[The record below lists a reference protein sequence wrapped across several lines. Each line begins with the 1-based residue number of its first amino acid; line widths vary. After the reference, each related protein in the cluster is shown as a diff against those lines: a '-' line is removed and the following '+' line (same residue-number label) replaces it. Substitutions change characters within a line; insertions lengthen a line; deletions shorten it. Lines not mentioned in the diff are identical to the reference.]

1 MKIGRSVILKK
12 RHLYF
17 FISSILLIA
26 VFYFIIP
33 TFFSSSFTV
42 LQTSVVEQVIPQK
55 PVVIHVKTPEKVRA
69 IYMTACAASSKTFRE
84 KIVSLATTTE
94 INSIVIDVKDYTG
107 TISFSS
113 ENSLIKEN
121 DGTGCKVSDMKDL
134 VNELHKKGIYV
145 IARISSFQDGF
156 LVKKRPELAVKKE
169 SDGTVWKDNK
179 GVSWLDPGSKE
190 VWSYLVII
198 GKESY
203 ALGFDELNFD
213 YIRFPSDG
221 NMNNIAYPFSEGAVK
236 REIMKNFFIYLRDNL
251 NDLKVPLSADMFGMV
266 TVADFDLNIG
276 QMLEDALPYFDYISP
291 MVYPSHYPK
300 DWNGFSNPAE
310 HPYDVVKGAMEG
322 AILKIN
328 NFKMSLA
335 SSTPEDVRTRIS
347 TKQIRPWLQDFNLG
361 ADYTSEMVKAQI
373 QATYDVGLDSWLL
386 WNAGNIYTKGAL
398 LPK

>member
-26 VFYFIIP
+26 VFYFIVP

-55 PVVIHVKTPEKVRA
+55 PVVIHIKTPEKVRA

-94 INSIVIDVKDYTG
+94 INSIVVDVKDYTG

-113 ENSLIKEN
+113 ENPLIKEN
-121 DGTGCKVSDMKDL
+121 DGTGCKVSDMKDF

-190 VWSYLVII
+190 VWNYLVII

-221 NMNNIAYPFSEGAVK
+221 NMNNIAYPFSEGVVK

-251 NDLKVPLSADMFGMV
+251 NDLEVPLSADMFGMV

-322 AILKIN
+322 AILKVN
-328 NFKMSLA
+328 NLKMSLA

-361 ADYTSEMVKAQI
+361 ADYTSEMIKAQI

>member
-26 VFYFIIP
+26 VFYFIVP
-33 TFFSSSFTV
+33 AFFSSSFTV

-55 PVVIHVKTPEKVRA
+55 PVVIHIKTPETVRA

-121 DGTGCKVSDMKDL
+121 VGTGCKVSDMKDF
-134 VNELHKKGIYV
+134 VNELHKNGIYV

-156 LVKKRPELAVKKE
+156 WVKKRPELAVKKE

-190 VWSYLVII
+190 VWNYLVVI

-221 NMNNIAYPFSEGAVK
+221 NMNNIAYPFSESAIK
-236 REIMKNFFIYLRDNL
+236 REVMKNFFIYLRDNL

-322 AILKIN
+322 AILKVN
-328 NFKMSLA
+328 NLKMSLA
-335 SSTPEDVRTRIS
+335 SSTPEDVRNRIS

-361 ADYTSEMVKAQI
+361 ADYTPEMVKAQM

>member
-26 VFYFIIP
+26 VFYFIVP

-42 LQTSVVEQVIPQK
+42 LQTSVIEQVIPQK
-55 PVVIHVKTPEKVRA
+55 PVVIHIKTPEKVRA

-94 INSIVIDVKDYTG
+94 INSIVVDVKDYTG

-113 ENSLIKEN
+113 ENPLIKEN
-121 DGTGCKVSDMKDL
+121 DGTGCKVSDMKDF

-190 VWSYLVII
+190 VWNYLVII

-221 NMNNIAYPFSEGAVK
+221 NMNNIAYPFSEGVVK

-251 NDLKVPLSADMFGMV
+251 NDLEVPLSADMFGMV

-322 AILKIN
+322 AILKVN
-328 NFKMSLA
+328 NLKMSLA

-361 ADYTSEMVKAQI
+361 ADYTSEMIKAQI

>member
-26 VFYFIIP
+26 VFYFIVP
-33 TFFSSSFTV
+33 AFFSSSFTV

-55 PVVIHVKTPEKVRA
+55 PVVIHIKTPETVRA

-121 DGTGCKVSDMKDL
+121 VGTGCKVSDMKDF
-134 VNELHKKGIYV
+134 VNELHKNGIYV

-156 LVKKRPELAVKKE
+156 WVKKRPELAVKKE

-190 VWSYLVII
+190 VWNYLVVI

-221 NMNNIAYPFSEGAVK
+221 NMNNIAYPFSESAIK
-236 REIMKNFFIYLRDNL
+236 REVMKNFFIYLRDNL

-322 AILKIN
+322 AILKVN
-328 NFKMSLA
+328 NLKMSLA

-361 ADYTSEMVKAQI
+361 ADYTPEMVKAQM